1 MHNWPMLD
9 YLIIGGGIA
18 GISAAARLS
27 EHGTTLVLEAEAHIA
42 YHTSGRS
49 AALYEQNYGSPST
62 VALAKAARADFDSML
77 SGVLS
82 PRGFLLVCLQGEEA
96 QFEYDLKH
104 MHLSEVAVAD
114 AAKLVPILDRSSV
127 IRTASSATARDID
140 TDMMLQIFARQIRAN
155 GGTIETNQQVTAIN
169 KTKRGWRVTTGSR
182 QYEAQKIVNAAG
194 AWGDEIAQMAGLPK
208 IGLAPFRRSV
218 ARLSAPGGQAVQGWP
233 MLFGPGERWYA
244 KPDAGGLIVSLAEET
259 PSPPMDAWAHD
270 IDLAEALSRYQDY
283 VTEPVTRPVASW
295 AGLRTFA
302 PDRNLVLGP
311 APHDENFVWCVGQ
324 GGYGF
329 FTAPAASQLVADTV
343 VGNKPDYSTDILAEL
358 SPSRFLH

>member
-1 MHNWPMLD
+1 MLD

-27 EHGTTLVLEAEAHIA
+27 EHGATLVLEAEAHLA

-62 VALAKAARADFDSML
+62 VALAKAARADFDGML

-96 QFEYDLKH
+96 QFEYDLEH

-114 AAKLVPILDRSSV
+114 AAKLVPILDSSSI

-140 TDMMLQIFARQIRAN
+140 TDMMLQIFARRIRAN
-155 GGTIETNQQVTAIN
+155 GGTVETNQQVTAID
-169 KTKRGWRVTTGSR
+169 KTKQGWRVTTGSG

-194 AWGDEIAQMAGLPK
+194 AWGDEIAQLAGLPK
-208 IGLAPFRRSV
+208 IGLTPFRRSV

-270 IDLAEALSRYQDY
+270 VDLAEALSRYQDY

-311 APHDENFVWCVGQ
+311 APQDDSFVWCVGQ

-343 VGNKPDYSTDILAEL
+343 VGNKPDYSADILAEL
-358 SPSRFLH
+358 SPSRFLD

>member
-1 MHNWPMLD
+1 VLD

-18 GISAAARLS
+18 GISAAGRLS
-27 EHGTTLVLEAEAHIA
+27 EYGATLVLEAEAHLA

-49 AALYEQNYGSPST
+49 AALYEQNYGSVST

-96 QFEYDLKH
+96 QFEYDLEH
-104 MHLSEVAVAD
+104 MHLSEVTVAD

-140 TDMMLQIFARQIRAN
+140 TDMMLQIFARRIRAN
-155 GGTIETNQQVTAIN
+155 GGTVETNQQVTSIN
-169 KTKRGWRVTTGSR
+169 KTKQGWRVTTGSG

-194 AWGDEIAQMAGLPK
+194 AWGDEIAQMAGFPK
-208 IGLAPFRRSV
+208 IGLTPFRRSV

-311 APHDENFVWCVGQ
+311 APQDDSFVWCVGQ

-343 VGNKPDYSTDILAEL
+343 VGNKPNYSADILAEL
-358 SPSRFLH
+358 SPSRFLD

>member
-1 MHNWPMLD
+1 MLD

-27 EHGTTLVLEAEAHIA
+27 EHGETLVLEAEANLA
-42 YHTSGRS
+42 YHSSGRS

-62 VALAKAARADFDSML
+62 VALAKAARADFDGML

-96 QFEYDLKH
+96 QFEYDLEH

-114 AAKLVPILDRSSV
+114 AAKLVPILDSSSV

-140 TDMMLQIFARQIRAN
+140 TDMMLQIFARRIRAN
-155 GGTIETNQQVTAIN
+155 GGTVETNQQVTAID
-169 KTKRGWRVTTGSR
+169 KMKQGWCVTTGSG
-182 QYEAQKIVNAAG
+182 QYKAQKIVNAAG
-194 AWGDEIAQMAGLPK
+194 AWGDEIAQLAGLPK
-208 IGLAPFRRSV
+208 IGLTPFRRSV

-311 APHDENFVWCVGQ
+311 APQDDSFVWCVGQ

-343 VGNKPDYSTDILAEL
+343 VGNKPDYSADILAEL
-358 SPSRFLH
+358 SPSRFLD

>member
-1 MHNWPMLD
+1 MLD

-27 EHGTTLVLEAEAHIA
+27 EHGPTLVLEAEAHLA

-49 AALYEQNYGSPST
+49 AALYEQNYGSRST

-96 QFEYDLKH
+96 QFEYDLEH
-104 MHLSEVAVAD
+104 MHLSEVTVAD

-155 GGTIETNQQVTAIN
+155 GGTVETNQQVTAID
-169 KTKRGWRVTTGSR
+169 KTMQGWRVTTGSG

-194 AWGDEIAQMAGLPK
+194 AWGDEIAQMAGMPK
-208 IGLAPFRRSV
+208 IGLTPFRRSV
-218 ARLSAPGGQAVQGWP
+218 ARLSAPGGQVVHGWP

-311 APHDENFVWCVGQ
+311 APQDDSFVWCVGQ

-343 VGNKPDYSTDILAEL
+343 VGNKPNYSADILAEL
-358 SPSRFLH
+358 SPSRFLD

>member
-1 MHNWPMLD
+1 MLD

-18 GISAAARLS
+18 GISAASRLS
-27 EHGTTLVLEAEAHIA
+27 EYGATLVLEAETHLA

-49 AALYEQNYGSPST
+49 AALYEQNYGSLST

-82 PRGFLLVCLQGEEA
+82 TRGFLLVCLQGEEA
-96 QFEYDLKH
+96 QFEYDLEH
-104 MHLSEVAVAD
+104 MHLSEVTVAD

-127 IRTASSATARDID
+127 IRTASSATAHDID

-155 GGTIETNQQVTAIN
+155 GGTVETNQQVTAID
-169 KTKRGWRVTTGSR
+169 KTMQGWRVTTGSG
-182 QYEAQKIVNAAG
+182 QYEAKKIVNAAG

-208 IGLAPFRRSV
+208 IGLTPFRRSV
-218 ARLSAPGGQAVQGWP
+218 ARLSAPGGQVVQGWP

-311 APHDENFVWCVGQ
+311 APQDDSFVWCVGQ

-343 VGNKPDYSTDILAEL
+343 VGNKPNYSADILAEL
-358 SPSRFLH
+358 SPSRFLD

>member
-1 MHNWPMLD
+1 MLD

-27 EHGTTLVLEAEAHIA
+27 EHGTTLVLEAEANLA

-49 AALYEQNYGSPST
+49 AALYEQNYGSHST
-62 VALAKAARADFDSML
+62 VALAKAALTDFDGIL

-82 PRGFLLVCLQGEEA
+82 PRGFLLVCLKGEEA
-96 QFEYDLKH
+96 QFEYDLEH
-104 MHLSEVAVAD
+104 MHLNEVSVAN
-114 AAKLVPILDRSSV
+114 AAKLVPILDSSSV
-127 IRTASSATARDID
+127 IRTASSANARDID
-140 TDMMLQIFARQIRAN
+140 TDMMLQIFARQIREN
-155 GGTIETNQQVTAIN
+155 CGTVTTNQQVTSID
-169 KTKRGWRVTTGSR
+169 KTKLGWRVATESG
-182 QYEAQKIVNAAG
+182 QYEARKIVNAAG
-194 AWGDEIAQMAGLPK
+194 AWGDEIAQMASIPK
-208 IGLAPFRRSV
+208 IGLTPFRRSV
-218 ARLSAPGGQAVQGWP
+218 ARLSAPGGHAVQGWP

-311 APHDENFVWCVGQ
+311 APQDESFVWCVGQ

-329 FTAPAASQLVADTV
+329 FTAPAASQLVADTM
-343 VGNKPDYSTDILAEL
+343 VGNKSNYSETILAEL
-358 SPSRFLH
+358 SPARFLD

>member
-1 MHNWPMLD
+1 MLD

-27 EHGTTLVLEAEAHIA
+27 EYGTTLVLEAEANLA

-49 AALYEQNYGSPST
+49 AALYEQNYGSHST
-62 VALAKAARADFDSML
+62 VALAKAALTDFDGIL

-96 QFEYDLKH
+96 QFEYDLEH
-104 MHLSEVAVAD
+104 MHLSEIAVAD
-114 AAKLVPILDRSSV
+114 AAKLVPILNSSSV
-127 IRTASSATARDID
+127 IRTASSTTARDID
-140 TDMMLQIFARQIRAN
+140 TDMMLQIFTRQIRAN
-155 GGTIETNQQVTAIN
+155 SGTVETNQQVTAIN
-169 KTKRGWRVTTGSR
+169 KTKRGWRVATESG

-208 IGLAPFRRSV
+208 IGLTPFRRSV
-218 ARLSAPGGQAVQGWP
+218 ARLSAPGGHAVQSWP

-259 PSPPMDAWAHD
+259 SSPPMDAWAHD

-302 PDRNLVLGP
+302 PDRSLVLGP
-311 APHDENFVWCVGQ
+311 APQDESFVWCVGQ

-329 FTAPAASQLVADTV
+329 FTAPAASQLVADTM
-343 VGNKPDYSTDILAEL
+343 VGNIPDYSEKTLAEL
-358 SPSRFLH
+358 SPARFLN